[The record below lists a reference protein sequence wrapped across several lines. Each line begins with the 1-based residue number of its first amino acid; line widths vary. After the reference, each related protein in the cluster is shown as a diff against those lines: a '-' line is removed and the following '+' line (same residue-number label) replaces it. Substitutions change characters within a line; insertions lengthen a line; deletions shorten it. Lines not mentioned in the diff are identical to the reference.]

1 MIPAPFEYEAPTTL
15 DEALALLEKH
25 GDDAKILAGGHSL
38 IPMMKL
44 RFAEPEM
51 LIDINNIPGLSYIK
65 EENGHLQI
73 GAMTREAELEHSDLI
88 RSKYPIF
95 TDASKLIADPQV
107 RNMGT
112 IGGNIAHGDAANDH
126 PAVMIAL
133 NAQVEITGKEGKRTV
148 GIDDFFKGFYMTAL
162 EPNEI
167 LTALHIPTPT
177 AGTGNAYHKLERK
190 VGDYA
195 TAGVAVQLT
204 LDSSGVVT
212 YAGIGLTNV
221 NPIPMR
227 AARSEQALI
236 GKKLTEETIA
246 QAAQFASEDC
256 NPSKDLRGD
265 VAYKRAMVGVITKR
279 IIQKAAE
286 RALAT
291 EA

>member
-1 MIPAPFEYEAPTTL
+1 MIPAPFDYAAPTTL
-15 DEALALLEKH
+15 EEAIALLEQH

-44 RFAEPEM
+44 RFAQPET

-65 EENGHLQI
+65 EEGDHLKI

-107 RNMGT
+107 RNRGT

-126 PAVMIAL
+126 PAVMMAL
-133 NAQVEITGKEGKRTV
+133 RAEVEITGSAGKRTV
-148 GIDDFFKGFYMTAL
+148 SIDEFFHGFYTTAVQA
-162 EPNEI
+162 NEI
-167 LTALHIPTPT
+167 LTEIRIPKI
-177 AGTGNAYHKLERK
+177 GSRTGNAYHKLERK

-204 LDSSGVVT
+204 LDENGICTS
-212 YAGIGLTNV
+212 AGIGLTNV
-221 NPIPMR
+221 NPLPMR

-236 GKKLTEETIA
+236 GTNVSDADIA
-246 QAAQFASEDC
+246 NAAQFASEDC
-256 NPSKDLRGD
+256 SPAPDLRGD
-265 VAYKRAMVGVITKR
+265 EEFKRAMVAIIAKR
-279 IIQKAAE
+279 IIKKALE
-286 RALAT
+286 RV
-291 EA
+291 

>member
-1 MIPAPFEYEAPTTL
+1 MIPAPFEYDAPATL
-15 DEALALLEKH
+15 DEAIALLEKH
-25 GDDAKILAGGHSL
+25 GDEAKILAGGHSL

-44 RFAEPEM
+44 RFASPEH

-65 EENGHLQI
+65 EEDGYLKI
-73 GAMTREAELEHSDLI
+73 GAMTRESELEESEII

-126 PAVMIAL
+126 PAVMLAL
-133 NAQVEITGKEGKRTV
+133 KAEVVATGPGGQRV
-148 GIDDFFKGFYMTAL
+148 IPIDEFFYGFYMTAL
-162 EPNEI
+162 QPNEI
-167 LTALHIPTPT
+167 LTEIRIPSVG

-195 TAGVAVQLT
+195 TAGVAAQIAV
-204 LDSSGVVT
+204 DADGICT

-221 NPIPMR
+221 NATPLR
-227 AARSEQALI
+227 AARSEEALV

-246 QAAQFASEDC
+246 AAAQAASEDC
-256 NPSKDLRGD
+256 NPSTDLRGSEE
-265 VAYKRAMVGVITKR
+265 YKRSMVRVLVKR
-279 IIQKAAE
+279 MINKATD
-286 RALAT
+286 RI
-291 EA
+291 